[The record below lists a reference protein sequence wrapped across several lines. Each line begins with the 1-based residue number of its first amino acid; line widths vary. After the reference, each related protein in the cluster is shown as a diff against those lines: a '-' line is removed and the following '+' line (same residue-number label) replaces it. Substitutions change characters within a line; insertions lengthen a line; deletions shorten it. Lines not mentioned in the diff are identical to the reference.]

1 MLPERREVSQMTRSF
16 HGRTF
21 VLRIDR
27 ASACDGS
34 TLASDLDVL
43 LSHGVRPI
51 VIAPTPQDARAYVRA
66 LNRRTNVAV
75 GLCGAD
81 AALLPAAGR
90 DVGRVQTGILVTLT
104 AAGYIPV
111 IEPTGYGLGST
122 DIAIAPDAVA
132 AAVAAATDA
141 ARAIFF
147 NDAGG
152 VTDPGTRTL
161 LAELTPAEALDLAQ
175 GDALDPDLRAIVRAA
190 AMGVRAGVP
199 AAQIVDG
206 RISHAA
212 IVELLTDRH
221 LGTQVTG
228 AVYLG
233 AA

>member
-1 MLPERREVSQMTRSF
+1 MTRSF
-16 HGRTF
+16 AGRTF
-21 VLRIDR
+21 VFCVDR
-27 ASACDGS
+27 CSVGDHS
-34 TLASDLDVL
+34 TLASDLAFL
-43 LSHGVRPI
+43 MSNGVRPI
-51 VIAPTPQDARAYVRA
+51 VVAPTPSDARSYVRT
-66 LNRRTNVAV
+66 LNRQTNVAV

-81 AALLPAAGR
+81 AALLPAAGS

-111 IEPTGYGLGST
+111 IEPTCYGLGPT

-147 NDAGG
+147 HNAGG
-152 VTDPGTRTL
+152 VTDPDTRTL
-161 LAELTPAEALDLAQ
+161 LAELTPAEALALAERE
-175 GDALDPDLRAIVRAA
+175 DLDPSLRAIVRAA
-190 AMGVRAGVP
+190 AYGVRAGVP
-199 AAQIVDG
+199 AAQIIDG

-212 IVELLTDRH
+212 IVELLTERH

-233 AA
+233 TA